1 MTCAIHATGDSRRQS
16 GCMLDGSCQTPN
28 DFAFVQVHGSEP
40 KYKVLFNATQLF
52 LANANKF
59 WIFGML

>member
-1 MTCAIHATGDSRRQS
+1 
-16 GCMLDGSCQTPN
+16 MLDGSCQTSLETPN

-59 WIFGML
+59 WILGML